1 MKNNSFFARRD
12 FDDGNN
18 LPIEFRL
25 SQAIGMVI
33 LSKFSSLMENS
44 YQSSTHYYS
53 SGSLALQEAFTSISM
68 FAGSLSVW
76 FSWPK
81 FNVLHKVSSEVFG
94 PKSSSAQSWHIN
106 TFLKENLAGVHF
118 MFGSDNEHAIK
129 TFITKLAS
137 SKLRFLWKD
146 IQVQHGLPILSLASI
161 CVPSFGSTSSKAL
174 AGSITFQSASE
185 EISSHA
191 INSDGNNCYHGCPT
205 IDPPNL
211 SWKEDAIEPK
221 TGIKFPT
228 FLDDSFHL
236 TTKVLVGIGSR
247 SMRIIK
253 LKSLK
258 LYAFGLY
265 VFPDS
270 VCEKLR
276 SKYASVPT
284 DELKNRSDFFEDFL
298 REDIHMTVRLVINCK
313 GLKVSTVRDAFE
325 KSLRTRLQKL
335 NPNTDYHCIRTFGSY
350 FTQDIT
356 LPVGTIIDFRQTADG
371 QLITEIGGTQIG
383 AVHSK
388 DLCRAFFGMYIGD
401 LPVSLQA
408 KEDIAENI
416 AVLIRRC

>member
-161 CVPSFGSTSSKAL
+161 CVPSFGST
-174 AGSITFQSASE
+174 
-185 EISSHA
+185 
-191 INSDGNNCYHGCPT
+191 
-205 IDPPNL
+205 
-211 SWKEDAIEPK
+211 
-221 TGIKFPT
+221 
-228 FLDDSFHL
+228 
-236 TTKVLVGIGSR
+236 
-247 SMRIIK
+247 
-253 LKSLK
+253 
-258 LYAFGLY
+258 
-265 VFPDS
+265 
-270 VCEKLR
+270 
-276 SKYASVPT
+276 
-284 DELKNRSDFFEDFL
+284 
-298 REDIHMTVRLVINCK
+298 
-313 GLKVSTVRDAFE
+313 
-325 KSLRTRLQKL
+325 
-335 NPNTDYHCIRTFGSY
+335 
-350 FTQDIT
+350 
-356 LPVGTIIDFRQTADG
+356 
-371 QLITEIGGTQIG
+371 
-383 AVHSK
+383 
-388 DLCRAFFGMYIGD
+388 
-401 LPVSLQA
+401 
-408 KEDIAENI
+408 
-416 AVLIRRC
+416 